1 MTVKNLQLLKKS
13 LEDTLLNVNTLL
25 EKNQSFPVLTQF
37 DEGGYT
43 DGYEHKDLVFVK
55 SNIDEEDGVFLID
68 FYSEEL

>member
-1 MTVKNLQLLKKS
+1 MTVENLKVLKRS
-13 LEDTLLNVNTLL
+13 LEDTLKNVNTLL

-55 SNIDEEDGVFLID
+55 SEINREME
-68 FYSEEL
+68 YS